1 MVQLYKCTKIMAI
14 VGLGTKCYDYDV
26 GEDYSEDSTC
36 DSANGWCIK
45 AKVDGEDVSISL
57 KNISYT

>member
-1 MVQLYKCTKIMAI
+1 MAI

-36 DSANGWCIK
+36 NSANGWCIK
-45 AKVDGEDVSISL
+45 AKDDGEDVSISL
-57 KNISYT
+57 NHSRTFLIH